1 MSIGG
6 FIGGMILAAVGFMF
20 VWKSEWLLQ
29 NFGAIDFAEKYLHG
43 DGGSRLMYKIFGILI
58 VTIGFLIAT
67 DLMYTFLEWAVSSIF
82 GRAIQK

>member
-20 VWKSEWLLQ
+20 VWRSDWLLQ
-29 NFGAIDFAEKYLHG
+29 NFGAIGFAEKYLHG

-67 DLMYTFLEWAVSSIF
+67 DLMDTFLEWAVSSIF